1 VNESEELAGSG
12 GGGVS
17 RRSRY
22 TEVLLLRCWTF
33 VPSSGRLPKN
43 VPFEAVMGVV
53 GVFAICLDGGGER
66 FLSDRP
72 CSWSAAILAAVG
84 VLNGPSVIGGSR
96 NGCRVFLDC
105 CCCCCCCCIGFVSM
119 SNFEV

>member
-1 VNESEELAGSG
+1 LTAVNESDELAGSG

-17 RRSRY
+17 LLNRC
-22 TEVLLLRCWTF
+22 TELLLLRCWTSLR
-33 VPSSGRLPKN
+33 SSGRGLEKK

-53 GVFAICLDGGGER
+53 GVFEICLAGGGER

-84 VLNGPSVIGGSR
+84 VLNGPSVMGGSLS
-96 NGCRVFLDC
+96 GCSVFLDC
-105 CCCCCCCCIGFVSM
+105 GATGFVSI
-119 SNFEV
+119 SNLEV

>member
-1 VNESEELAGSG
+1 
-12 GGGVS
+12 
-17 RRSRY
+17 
-22 TEVLLLRCWTF
+22 
-33 VPSSGRLPKN
+33 
-43 VPFEAVMGVV
+43 MGVV

-66 FLSDRP
+66 FLSDKP

-96 NGCRVFLDC
+96 NGCSVVFLGC
-105 CCCCCCCCIGFVSM
+105 GCAGFAAV